1 MQNYTNKLKIF
12 ARKNRKSP
20 TQAEA
25 KLWYRINQDK
35 FRVRFRRQHTINS
48 YIVDFCCTSLKLVIE
63 IDGASHDEKKYDYD
77 LKRQKE
83 IEGLGYFFLR
93 FSEFEVMNEIDRVI
107 LAIEF
112 RVEELKKRVDL

>member
-1 MQNYTNKLKIF
+1 MQNYTNKLVHF
-12 ARKNRKSP
+12 ARKNRKTP
-20 TQAEA
+20 TKAET
-25 KLWYRINQDK
+25 KLRYRINEDK
-35 FRVRFRRQHTINS
+35 LGVRFRRQHTINS

-93 FSEFEVMNEIDRVI
+93 FSEFEVMSDIDQVVV
-107 LAIEF
+107 AVEF
-112 RVEELKKRVDL
+112 RVEELRKVVG